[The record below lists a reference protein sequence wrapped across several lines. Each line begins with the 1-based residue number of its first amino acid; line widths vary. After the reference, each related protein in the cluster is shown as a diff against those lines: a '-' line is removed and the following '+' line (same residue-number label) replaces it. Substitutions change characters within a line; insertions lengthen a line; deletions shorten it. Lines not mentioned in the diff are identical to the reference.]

1 MTTRFEDLINTI
13 SYLNTAQQE
22 NCAVSGDELE
32 LAINLLEL
40 EVKYRELVSNLVA
53 KNSSKLIPQVKIQ
66 EIITDLREKSIG
78 DFYGDSADYAD
89 GYYTARESCADRL
102 EELLK

>member
-22 NCAVSGDELE
+22 NAVFLGDELE
-32 LAINLLEL
+32 LAMNLLEL
-40 EVKYRELVSNLVA
+40 EVKYRELVSNLAA
-53 KNSSKLIPQVKIQ
+53 KNPSKLIPQVKIQ
-66 EIITDLREKSIG
+66 EIITDLRKKSTD
-78 DFYGDSADYAD
+78 DFYGDSADY
-89 GYYTARESCADRL
+89 TARESCADKL